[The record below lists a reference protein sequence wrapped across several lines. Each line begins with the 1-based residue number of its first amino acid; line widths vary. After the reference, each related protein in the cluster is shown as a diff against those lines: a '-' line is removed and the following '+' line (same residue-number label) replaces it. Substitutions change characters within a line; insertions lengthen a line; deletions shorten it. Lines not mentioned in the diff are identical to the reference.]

1 LETLQENFDHS
12 RLKRKKK
19 QLSGMTACRICLGE
33 ENEAKNPLI
42 SPCLCSGSMKHIHV
56 DCLKH
61 WLNQKRTQRLGTKI

>member
-1 LETLQENFDHS
+1 MS
-12 RLKRKKK
+12 
-19 QLSGMTACRICLGE
+19 ACRICLGE